1 MKAKAILFASVLLVG
16 CQASNKDASQSA
28 SNQNPPSANSLAAA
42 GDLDWLMGPDGQ
54 TERELWQ
61 VVSEGLEMDIPD
73 NERIREQKEYY
84 LNNKRYLQNVTL
96 RAEPYMYWIISQIKE
111 RQLPMELVLLPIVE
125 SAFNPHATSSASA
138 AGIWQFIPTTGRYY
152 GLKQDK
158 WYDGRRDVA
167 ESTTAALDMLERLN
181 IMFEGDWLQAIAAYN
196 CGEGRVL
203 RAIKENEAKG
213 LPTDYW
219 SLNLP
224 RETQLYVPKLLA
236 LTDMVKHNERYALSL
251 PSSNLD
257 RALTRVEVGQQIELA
272 QAAKMSG
279 VPLTKLQ
286 TYNAGYKHNVTSPDG
301 PHAIMLPA
309 SNAKQ
314 LEDSLSS
321 GDINLVNWGEHKV
334 VNGETIE
341 ILARRYGITADSI
354 RQANNLTAQVSA
366 GQVITLPISGEYI
379 NQIATQ
385 QTQIASNSSRSAAK
399 VKYTVR
405 AGDTLSSIAK
415 RYNVKSS
422 DIQSWNKLGKNNKL
436 KPGQSLQLASNATNT
451 KSRSTKNSSAKSSKN
466 NNSSITYRIRKG
478 DSLASIAKR
487 HNVNINDVLKWNSKV
502 TANRLQPG
510 STLTLYKR

>member
-1 MKAKAILFASVLLVG
+1 MKAKAILFVSVLLVG
-16 CQASNKDASQSA
+16 CQTSNKDVSQSA
-28 SNQNPPSANSLAAA
+28 SNKNPPSANSLAAA
-42 GDLDWLMGPDGQ
+42 GDLNWLMGPDGQ

-61 VVSEGLEMDIPD
+61 VVSEGLEMSIPD

-84 LNNKRYLQNVTL
+84 LNNISYLQNVTL
-96 RAEPYMYWIISQIKE
+96 RAEPYMYLIISQIKE
-111 RQLPMELVLLPIVE
+111 RHLPMELVLLPIVE

-158 WYDGRRDVA
+158 WYDGRRDVT

-181 IMFEGDWLQAIAAYN
+181 ITFEGDWLQAIAAYN
-196 CGEGRVL
+196 CGEGRVM
-203 RAIKENEAKG
+203 RAIKENEAQG

-236 LTDMVKHNERYALSL
+236 LSDMVKHNKRYALSL
-251 PSSNLD
+251 PSSNID

-272 QAAKMSG
+272 QVAKMSG

-301 PHAIMLPA
+301 PHVIMLPA

-314 LEDSLSS
+314 LEESLSN

-341 ILARRYGITADSI
+341 VLARRYGITPDSI

-366 GQVITLPISGEYI
+366 GQVITLPISSEYI

-385 QTQIASNSSRSAAK
+385 QTQIASSNSRSVPK

-405 AGDTLSSIAK
+405 AGDTLASIAK
-415 RYNVKSS
+415 RQNIKSS
-422 DIQSWNKLGKNNKL
+422 DIQSWNNLGRNSKL
-436 KPGQSLQLASNATNT
+436 KTGQSLQLVSNATGSKTSNT
-451 KSRSTKNSSAKSSKN
+451 KSNGAKN

-487 HNVNINDVLKWNSKV
+487 HNVNINDVLKWNNKV
-502 TANRLQPG
+502 TTNRLQPG
-510 STLTLYKR
+510 NTLTLYKR

>member
-1 MKAKAILFASVLLVG
+1 MKAKAILFVSVLLVG

-84 LNNKRYLQNVTL
+84 LNNKDYLQNVTL
-96 RAEPYMYWIISQIKE
+96 RAEPYMYWIISQIKD
-111 RQLPMELVLLPIVE
+111 RHLPMELVLLPIVE

-196 CGEGRVL
+196 CGEGRVM

-236 LTDMVKHNERYALSL
+236 LSDMVKHNERYALSL

-314 LEDSLSS
+314 LEESLNN
-321 GDINLVNWGEHKV
+321 GDIDLVNWGEHKV

-341 ILARRYGITADSI
+341 ILARRYGITVDSI

-379 NQIATQ
+379 SQIATQ
-385 QTQIASNSSRSAAK
+385 QTQIANNNSRS
-399 VKYTVR
+399 VSTVRYTVR
-405 AGDTLSSIAK
+405 AGDTLASIAK

-422 DIQSWNKLGKNNKL
+422 DIQSRNKLGKNSKL
-436 KPGQSLQLASNATNT
+436 KAGLSLQLASNSAGNKSGNVKNT
-451 KSRSTKNSSAKSSKN
+451 SIAKN
-466 NNSSITYRIRKG
+466 NNHSITYRIRKG

-510 STLTLYKR
+510 NTLTLYKP